1 MSLIYY
7 LNQVL
12 GIKSVPRSLVFGEV
26 AGSESFALKSQ
37 TQIKFFRG
45 PAAQGREVDHL
56 STISQKLIFIHARE
70 AHHSIFEPEAWAL
83 FEKMTKAMGLIH
95 DDFET
100 LEFEAGQ
107 RHQFFEQL
115 LSLNQKIVVYLCH
128 GPERLGLQKLTGLQK
143 QADLQKLE
151 TYSPVLLIQSPHLK
165 KPAWDDLQA
174 VMKVIKP

>member
-12 GIKSVPRSLVFGEV
+12 GIKSVPRNIIFG
-26 AGSESFALKSQ
+26 AESWPESSAIKPQ

-45 PAAQGREVDHL
+45 PAAQGGEVDHL
-56 STISQKLIFIHARE
+56 SMVSQKLIFIHAME

-83 FEKMTKAMGLIH
+83 FQKMTKAMGLKN

-115 LSLNQKIVVYLCH
+115 LSLNQRTVVYLSH

-143 QADLQKLE
+143 QSDLQKLE
-151 TYSPVLLIQSPHLK
+151 TYSPVLLIRSPHLK